1 MRMSS
6 GPGGLPGGRD
16 TSGRRGS
23 SDDGDRDG
31 DGDGDGDGPVSLR
44 LGSSLKAAQRSS
56 DTVDGD
62 ACPGA
67 RICSVSGLFE

>member
-1 MRMSS
+1 
-6 GPGGLPGGRD
+6 
-16 TSGRRGS
+16 
-23 SDDGDRDG
+23 
-31 DGDGDGDGPVSLR
+31 